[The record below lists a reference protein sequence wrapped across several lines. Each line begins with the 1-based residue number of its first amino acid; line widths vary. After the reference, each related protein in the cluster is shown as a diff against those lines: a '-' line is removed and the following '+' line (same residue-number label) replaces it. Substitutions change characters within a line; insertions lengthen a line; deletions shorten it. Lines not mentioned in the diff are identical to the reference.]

1 MKTTDA
7 VWHKLAAV
15 AVAATSAILLIGC
28 VTEPK
33 VESTKPWENHYFTV
47 EDFKQKTSSI
57 QLDKDESIWVLSNHT
72 LNRLLRSAK

>member
-7 VWHKLAAV
+7 AWHKLAA
-15 AVAATSAILLIGC
+15 AIVAATSAILLIGC

>member
-7 VWHKLAAV
+7 AWHKLAA
-15 AVAATSAILLIGC
+15 AIVAATSAILLIGC

-47 EDFKQKTSSI
+47 EDFK
-57 QLDKDESIWVLSNHT
+57 
-72 LNRLLRSAK
+72 

>member
-15 AVAATSAILLIGC
+15 AAAATSAILLVGC
-28 VTEPK
+28 MTEPK

-47 EDFKQKTSSI
+47 EDFKEKTSSI
-57 QLDKDESIWVLSNHT
+57 
-72 LNRLLRSAK
+72 